1 MDERGNVVG
10 VVSAKLSA
18 RAALAA
24 SGALPENVNYAVKS
38 SFLLGFLESVPE
50 VSARLKEPNS
60 KDQKFEDVV
69 KSAEQA
75 AVLVLVY

>member
-1 MDERGNVVG
+1 MDARGNVVG

-38 SFLLGFLESVPE
+38 SYLLKLTGIRAGGFRQTQRAKPQRNKV
-50 VSARLKEPNS
+50 
-60 KDQKFEDVV
+60 
-69 KSAEQA
+69 
-75 AVLVLVY
+75 